1 MKLSFVQ
8 PHPYAI
14 GENKQA
20 KPTQL
25 PLNTE
30 YLYRHLHPP
39 AYHARR
45 CRIVVPAV
53 LTRDPIGRV
62 QMNVGHE
69 SVAIEFSDTQ
79 ERTVVQRQTIV
90 PVDTKLARQ
99 ILRKVARR

>member
-1 MKLSFVQ
+1 MTPGQ
-8 PHPYAI
+8 PI
-14 GENKQA
+14 TE
-20 KPTQL
+20 
-25 PLNTE
+25 TE

-69 SVAIEFSDTQ
+69 NVAIEFSDTH

>member
-1 MKLSFVQ
+1 MN
-8 PHPYAI
+8 P
-14 GENKQA
+14 GG
-20 KPTQL
+20 L

-39 AYHARR
+39 ACHARR
-45 CRIVVPAV
+45 CRIVVPAI
-53 LTRDPIGRV
+53 LTRDQIGRIN
-62 QMNVGHE
+62 MNVGHE
-69 SVAIEFSDTQ
+69 SVAIEFSDTH